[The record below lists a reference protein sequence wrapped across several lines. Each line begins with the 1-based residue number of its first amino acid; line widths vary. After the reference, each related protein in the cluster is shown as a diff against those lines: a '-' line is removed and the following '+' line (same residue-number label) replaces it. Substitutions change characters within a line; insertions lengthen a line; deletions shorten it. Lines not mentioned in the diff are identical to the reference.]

1 MSAEQST
8 SSPPRAKRRLA
19 PEHWLGLMVA
29 AFWLFL
35 AFEGARRLSPT
46 ADEPPHIGAG
56 IAVLS
61 FRDYRMNPEHPML
74 FKVLATLPMWL
85 KQEVTPEL
93 EREGLVLSY
102 WSDGDQWR
110 FGHHALYRVARDPQ
124 SALFMARV
132 VPILT
137 GLIGGWIAWLWG
149 AEFGGRRAGLF
160 AMVFLLF
167 YPEYLGHARY
177 VTLDV
182 PTLVSAA
189 ALSWCAWKLWCK
201 PSVKRGLG
209 WAALAG
215 VLALVKLPVAIF
227 AGLQWLTAVLVRL
240 LAARRGRSASGPRH
254 VGGPALVGVFAAL
267 VVAGIAAQW
276 AMAGFRFELTN
287 PNVPALTKLNNYAN
301 PEGDPVGIIGGLTEF
316 AGVHRLLP
324 EATLAILNH
333 TTAFEGRVQFLLGE
347 FTREGWV
354 YYFLVTILLK
364 TPIVMLLGLRI
375 GGGYAWAQARRHPHA
390 AARITML
397 LLPFFLLFVMT
408 CMSRV
413 SIGHRH
419 VLFIYFPWAVMMG
432 AAAAAWSISESK
444 WKQRAAMGAGAWLV
458 ALCAWKQP
466 NQATYFNLF
475 AGGDPYTAS
484 AYVLDSNVDW
494 GEGLPQMAEAL
505 HANGWD
511 RCNLAAFAISS
522 PKVWGFSD
530 FNFIL
535 PSYPFAV
542 FMPQATEPDP
552 NLPTV
557 VSLNCLQP
565 VHMLYPRMFDREP
578 HYIGNSFVIYA
589 PTRTRPFKVE

>member
-1 MSAEQST
+1 MPITPA
-8 SSPPRAKRRLA
+8 PRARGRLA
-19 PEHWLGLMVA
+19 PEHWLGLMLAV
-29 AFWLFL
+29 FWLVL
-35 AFEGARRLSPT
+35 AFDGARRLSTT

-56 IAVLS
+56 VAVLS
-61 FRDYRMNPEHPML
+61 FQDYRMNPEHPMM

-85 KQEVTPEL
+85 TQNVTPEL
-93 EREGLVLSY
+93 EREGLVLAY
-102 WSDGDQWR
+102 WADGDQWR
-110 FGHHALYRVARDPQ
+110 FGHHVLYRVAKDPAF
-124 SALFMARV
+124 ALLMARI

-137 GLIGGWIAWLWG
+137 GLLGGWFAWLWG
-149 AEFGGRRAGLF
+149 AEIGGRRAGLLS
-160 AMVFLLF
+160 MVCLLF

-189 ALSWCAWKLWCK
+189 GLSWCAWKLWCK
-201 PSVKRGLG
+201 PTVKRGLA
-209 WAALAG
+209 WAVLAG

-227 AGLQWLTAVLVRL
+227 AVLQWLTAVFVRIQ
-240 LAARRGRSASGPRH
+240 AARQRRGATGAHRVSALGLTGLL
-254 VGGPALVGVFAAL
+254 VALA
-267 VVAGIAAQW
+267 VAGIASQW
-276 AMAGFRFELTN
+276 GMAGGRFQLTN
-287 PNVPALTKLNNYAN
+287 PKYPALTKLNSYAN
-301 PEGDPVGIIGGLTEF
+301 PQGDAVGIVARVAEYSGI
-316 AGVHRLLP
+316 HKLLP
-324 EATLAILNH
+324 EATIAILNH
-333 TTAFEGRVQFLLGE
+333 TTAFEGRVQFLLGD

-375 GGGYAWAQARRHPHA
+375 GGGHAWAAARRHPHA
-390 AARITML
+390 MARVTML

-408 CMSRV
+408 CLSRV

-419 VLFIYFPWAVMMG
+419 IMFIYFPWAVLMG
-432 AAAAAWSISESK
+432 TAAAHWLNSESK
-444 WKQRAAMGAGAWLV
+444 WRRRAAIASAAWLV
-458 ALCAWKQP
+458 VLCAWKQP
-466 NQATYFNLF
+466 NQATYFNLIG
-475 AGGDPYTAS
+475 GGDPVTAS

-511 RCNLAAFAISS
+511 RCNLAAFAIGN
-522 PKVWGFSD
+522 PKAWGFGE

-557 VSLNCLQP
+557 VSLNCMQP
-565 VHMLYPRMFDREP
+565 VHMLYPKMFDREP
-578 HYIGNSFVIYA
+578 YVVGNSFVIYA
-589 PTRTRPFKVE
+589 PSRTASIR